1 MRSNCTRGR
10 HSESAGVC
18 VLIVC
23 QHTIV
28 CACRVLVNSV
38 LLLLF
43 MLYVRVFRSLEYHV
57 CTSINVITINAHT
70 GTYVCTYSTY
80 VHNVYSM
87 FCVCLHILLFFVV
100 FCVFVYSST
109 ESSGGS
115 TSMRRVRWAVG
126 FTLTQ
131 TPALISFGRR
141 PWLPCRAR

>member
-1 MRSNCTRGR
+1 MHRNVYKLAVIVLVQFNAYSIVLLVYTCTVQHTRSNCTRGR

-28 CACRVLVNSV
+28 CVCSVLVNSV

-70 GTYVCTYSTY
+70 GTYVCTY
-80 VHNVYSM
+80 
-87 FCVCLHILLFFVV
+87 
-100 FCVFVYSST
+100 
-109 ESSGGS
+109 
-115 TSMRRVRWAVG
+115 VR
-126 FTLTQ
+126 T
-131 TPALISFGRR
+131 
-141 PWLPCRAR
+141 

>member
-70 GTYVCTYSTY
+70 GTYV
-80 VHNVYSM
+80 HNVYSM

-100 FCVFVYSST
+100 FCVLCTV
-109 ESSGGS
+109 
-115 TSMRRVRWAVG
+115 
-126 FTLTQ
+126 
-131 TPALISFGRR
+131 
-141 PWLPCRAR
+141 LPNPPEEVQA

>member
-1 MRSNCTRGR
+1 MPIALYCWYTHVQYMRSNCTRGR

-87 FCVCLHILLFFVV
+87 FCVCLHILLFFV
-100 FCVFVYSST
+100 FFFVLCT
-109 ESSGGS
+109 
-115 TSMRRVRWAVG
+115 V
-126 FTLTQ
+126 
-131 TPALISFGRR
+131 
-141 PWLPCRAR
+141 LPNPPEEVQA